1 MVVEQMI
8 IIHMVVANIH
18 IVFEVHIKVVQI
30 TRPEV
35 RTKLLV
41 EVVVGELFIF
51 QRLNILF
58 FL

>member
-1 MVVEQMI
+1 
-8 IIHMVVANIH
+8 MVVANIH

>member
-1 MVVEQMI
+1 MVIEQMI
-8 IIHMVVANIH
+8 IIHMVVANIQ
-18 IVFEVHIKVVQI
+18 IVSEVHIKVVHI